1 MKTPMMIMGL
11 ATATIALAGAV
22 AAEYPERPIQM
33 VIPYGP
39 GGVSD
44 LSARALAGPLGQ
56 IVPQPLVLTNRAG
69 AGGAIGSVSVR
80 DADADGYTLLFAR
93 VGTHTVN
100 PAMNPNLPYT
110 VDEFRFI
117 AIYELNPVACVVDA
131 GSDIHTI
138 DDLIERVKGNP
149 GEVAFSHPGAGTL
162 PYLGGLMVL
171 DAFGVADPLDNVIDI
186 PTESDAASLT
196 AVLQQTTE
204 FFCGSTSSAA
214 GFVAN
219 GQMRPLLVTSPEPVV
234 GFDAPTVAD
243 LGKPELQAL
252 VGWTGIAGPAG
263 LSDEVVEKWA
273 GWLVEAVKDAEF
285 RGFMDA
291 GGSVVNLM
299 SPDESVA
306 FIESA
311 YQNFRRL
318 VLELDLEL

>member
-138 DDLIERVKGNP
+138 DDLIERVRGNP